1 MKKLTSKELVNTNL
15 ETLKAMGTPRELHTW
30 AKA

>member
-15 ETLKAMGTPRELHTW
+15 ETLNAMGTPRELHTW